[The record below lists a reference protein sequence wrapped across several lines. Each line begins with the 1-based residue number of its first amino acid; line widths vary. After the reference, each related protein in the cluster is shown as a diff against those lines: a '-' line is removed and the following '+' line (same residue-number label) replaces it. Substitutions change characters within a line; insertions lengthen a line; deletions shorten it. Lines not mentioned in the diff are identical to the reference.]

1 MSFFKDVYDRRFN
14 TTTTG
19 SITAEFINSVSTPEL
34 TNSLISEQISRKTVE
49 VDEVRRNY
57 FHPLSTPPEL
67 SESRFWAAIYVV
79 LLVFFSF
86 CFAIICVRVCLSKR
100 KKTRN
105 VSLLSIVFYLFN
117 SYLIYIKDSRAAPIS
132 YVASGFPK
140 HSYGQT
146 SAFCPVFA
154 A

>member
-1 MSFFKDVYDRRFN
+1 MSFFKDVYYRRFN
-14 TTTTG
+14 TTTAG
-19 SITAEFINSVSTPEL
+19 SITVEFTNSVSTPEL

-57 FHPLSTPPEL
+57 FHPLSSPTEL

-100 KKTRN
+100 KKNRN
-105 VSLLSIVFYLFN
+105 VSLFSIVFF
-117 SYLIYIKDSRAAPIS
+117 IY
-132 YVASGFPK
+132 
-140 HSYGQT
+140 
-146 SAFCPVFA
+146 
-154 A
+154 